1 MINDTSPK
9 ATVLSSLKKAGYFF
23 TVRSGL
29 ERNEELGLGWN
40 DWRDYFFLRK
50 VIK

>member
-9 ATVLSSLKKAGYFF
+9 ATVLSSLKAGYFV

-50 VIK
+50 AIK